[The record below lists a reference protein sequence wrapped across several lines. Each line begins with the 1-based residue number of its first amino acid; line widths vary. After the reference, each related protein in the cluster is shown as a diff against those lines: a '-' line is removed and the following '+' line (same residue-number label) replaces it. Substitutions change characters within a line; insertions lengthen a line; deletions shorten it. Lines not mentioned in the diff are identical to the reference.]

1 MDLEAL
7 RFEIPFRYEINTH
20 EIDTSSV
27 MIPSLLIQPFVEN
40 AIWHGL
46 QGSKNI
52 NKKICINMIAE
63 DGILHCSIIDNG
75 VGRFNKNAVDSEPE
89 NGKKSLGIELT
100 RNRLQLIDSSKRD
113 DVGLD
118 ICDLK
123 NELGESAGTC
133 VEMKIPLKEI

>member
-1 MDLEAL
+1 
-7 RFEIPFRYEINTH
+7 
-20 EIDTSSV
+20 

-52 NKKICINMIAE
+52 NNKISINMIAE
-63 DGILHCSIIDNG
+63 KGILHCRIIDNG
-75 VGRFNKNAVDSEPE
+75 VGRFNKNAVDLKPE

-113 DVGLD
+113 DVG
-118 ICDLK
+118 IIIYDLK
-123 NELGESAGTC
+123 NESGENEGTC
-133 VEMKIPLKEI
+133 VEIKIPVKEI